1 MNKYNR
7 VDYADI
13 FSNYMSRVGKHLV
26 VPTWIGVVGGILF
39 TVMVTTLLPASLFSL
54 SDFEGAAKAFLTL
67 GNGNGFISVDSVDY
81 EIKYAQKYFGE
92 KVEHDLTLM
101 IGSFF
106 SSAILC
112 GLATFSVI
120 AKIAQ
125 KHAEKMLEDQYLK
138 GSQVIPENKALEIL
152 PTLTD
157 VEGTP
162 VGYKGILF
170 PTQYH
175 CQHIFVSGGSGT
187 GKTIFLSRS
196 YLDIKK
202 ENPSARFIVHDTK
215 GDWTQKYYN
224 PSTDFIFNFSDTRSV
239 NYNIFSSIKTI
250 NDLKAMVSTIIPR
263 SESDKSDPIWIDSAR
278 GILEACLLYCMKY
291 DKKQNIEVKKLI
303 EMSPELLAKHL
314 EGVQG
319 AEIGRGYLLG
329 SETQVGNFISNFRSK
344 CLFFT
349 SLPKSSGEDLNIE
362 EWLESKGN
370 STIFL
375 LNDTKNKDQNAIRIA
390 VFVDALV
397 KAHLSLNESNERKIY
412 YFLDEMGSLNKIP
425 SVISGLTLGRSFGA
439 SFWIGIQEVA
449 RLNAIYGKDLTSTI
463 VNNAGTKIILR
474 GQDVETQKFCS
485 DMIGETKFKTTSIS
499 NSTGTET
506 GSAKEGSSF
515 NQTEKTEKLI
525 LPSEIGLMPNNTYY
539 YKTVNHNWIYIE
551 TRYIESVD
559 HGERINPA
567 FIEREDLNIE
577 FLFNE
582 EIVRGEGEGSGE
594 ENVSYQIE
602 GNVLAPSNE
611 VQW

>member
-13 FSNYMSRVGKHLV
+13 FSNYMSRFGKHLV
-26 VPTWIGVVGGILF
+26 VPTWVGIIGGILF
-39 TVMVTTLLPASLFSL
+39 TVMVTTLLPTSLFSL

-67 GNGNGFISVDSVDY
+67 GNGNGFISVENVDY

-112 GLATFSVI
+112 GLATFAVI
-120 AKIAQ
+120 TKISQ
-125 KHAEKMLEDQYLK
+125 KQAEKMLEDQFLK
-138 GSQVIPENKALEIL
+138 GSQVIPEAKALEIL
-152 PTLTD
+152 PTLTE
-157 VEGTP
+157 EGTP
-162 VGYKGILF
+162 VGHKGILF

-187 GKTIFLSRS
+187 GKTIFLTRS

-202 ENPSARFIVHDTK
+202 ENPNARFIVHDTK
-215 GDWTQKYYN
+215 GDWTQKYYDS
-224 PSTDFIFNFSDTRSV
+224 STDFIFNFSDTRSV

-250 NDLKAMVSTIIPR
+250 NDLRAIVSTIIPR

-303 EMSPELLAKHL
+303 EMNPALLAKNL

-319 AEIGRGYLLG
+319 AEIGRSFLIG
-329 SETQVGNFISNFRSK
+329 SETQVGNFMSNFRSK

-349 SLPKSSGEDLNIE
+349 SLPKNSGEDLKIE
-362 EWLESKGN
+362 EWLECKGN

-375 LNDTKNKDQNAIRIA
+375 LNDTKNKDLNAIRIA
-390 VFVDALV
+390 VFVDAIV
-397 KAHLSLNESNERKIY
+397 KAHLSLNESYERKIY

-485 DMIGETKFKTTSIS
+485 DMIGDTKFKTTSIS
-499 NSTGTET
+499 NSTGTEA

-525 LPSEIGLMPNNTYY
+525 LPSEIGLMPNNAYY

-551 TRYIESVD
+551 TCYIESVD
-559 HGERINPA
+559 HREILNPA

-582 EIVRGEGEGSGE
+582 EIVGEESEGNGE
-594 ENVSYQIE
+594 ENVSCQIE
-602 GNVLAPSNE
+602 GNVLIPSNE